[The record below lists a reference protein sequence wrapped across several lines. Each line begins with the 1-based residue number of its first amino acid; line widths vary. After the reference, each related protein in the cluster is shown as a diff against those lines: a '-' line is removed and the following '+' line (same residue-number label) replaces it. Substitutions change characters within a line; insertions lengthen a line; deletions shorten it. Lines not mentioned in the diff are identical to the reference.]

1 MSDLASLFKALSE
14 EFRLRVL
21 ALMQTHGELCVC
33 EVERFLDVSQST
45 ASRHLRTLARAGWVE
60 ARREEQWV
68 YYRIAEPRDEEHR
81 VLLGTLRALLEG
93 VEVPPIGDELTAM
106 RDARCRES
114 TGCAPGP
121 RTVAGRRN

>member
-1 MSDLASLFKALSE
+1 MSDLGSLFKALSE
-14 EFRLRVL
+14 EFRLRIL
-21 ALMQTHGELCVC
+21 ALMHTHGELCVC

-68 YYRIAEPRDEEHR
+68 YYRIAEPRDEQHR
-81 VLLGTLRALLEG
+81 VLLETLRTLLAG
-93 VEVPPIGDELTAM
+93 VEIPPIGDELAAM

-114 TGCAPGP
+114 TGCAPGSSA
-121 RTVAGRRN
+121 VAGRRS